1 MRHIKFFM
9 SAFAS
14 DQRGSV
20 AILFAISIFVLLGC
34 SGLAIDFARAHSSK
48 TALQQDLDAAILFAA
63 TEKARQGDQFDEQSG
78 AQKFMEGL
86 RRQKQIVGDVVVEV
100 TKIDDNKFRG
110 NATANIPSTIMR
122 ILGGQGLKVN
132 VTAEA
137 EIAENP
143 LEIALVLD
151 NTGSMEGAKLGAL
164 ITASKDLID
173 TAFDSPGADQN
184 VKVSVVPFAE
194 YVNVGQVN
202 RNAPWL
208 SVGADASSTQNVC
221 QDVPQETVVPGSCQ
235 DVDVDYEEDGKKK
248 KAIQNQCDY
257 TYGPPVNQC
266 SDVTTATAWNGCV
279 GSRAY
284 PLNVQDGTYSTKVP
298 GVMDVSC
305 HDEFTPL
312 TSNKDT
318 AKTAIDAMWASGN
331 TYIPAGLMWGL
342 ATLSKDAPYDQAQDT
357 LNGNKVRKIM
367 VLMTDGQ
374 NTISPGPNN
383 DGRHDAADTAQANLY
398 TSELCTNIKA
408 AKIELYTVAFEVTD
422 PAIKQILEDCAST
435 ANKYFDAADGND
447 LADAFAKIAA
457 DFAPL
462 RLTR

>member
-1 MRHIKFFM
+1 MRRIKFCM
-9 SAFAS
+9 SAFAG

-20 AILFAISIFVLLGC
+20 AILFALSIFVLLGC
-34 SGLAIDFARAHSSK
+34 AGVAIDFARAHSSK

-63 TEKARQGDQFDEQSG
+63 NEKARQGDNFDEQSG

-100 TKIDDNKFRG
+100 TKIGDNKFRG
-110 NATANIPSTIMR
+110 NASAKIPSTILR
-122 ILGGQGLKVN
+122 VLGGQDLKVN

-137 EIAENP
+137 EIGENP

-164 ITASKDLID
+164 LTASKDLID
-173 TAFDSPGADQN
+173 TAFEAPGADKN
-184 VKVSVVPFAE
+184 VKISVVPFAE
-194 YVNVGQVN
+194 YVNVGQAN

-208 SVGADASSTQNVC
+208 SVAADASSTQNVC
-221 QDVPQETVVPGSCQ
+221 QDVPPATVVPGSCK
-235 DVDVDYEEDGKKK
+235 DVDVDYEDDGKQKQAK
-248 KAIQNQCDY
+248 QNQCDY

-266 SDVTTATAWNGCV
+266 SDITTATAWNGCV

-305 HDEFTPL
+305 HGEITPL
-312 TSNKDT
+312 TNNKDT

-331 TYIPAGLMWGL
+331 TYIPAGLMWGW
-342 ATLSKDAPYDQAQDT
+342 ATLSKDAPYDQGLD
-357 LNGNKVRKIM
+357 LVNGTKVRKII

-374 NTISPGPNN
+374 NTISPSGSP
-383 DGRHDAADTAQANLY
+383 DGRHDGADTALANQY
-398 TSELCTNIKA
+398 TTELCNNIKA
-408 AKIELYTVAFEVTD
+408 ENIEVYSVAFEVPDLT
-422 PAIKQILEDCAST
+422 IKQILENCAS
-435 ANKYFDAADGND
+435 AGNKYFDASNGSD